1 VKNIKVSAVVYEL
14 LLEMA
19 KKKKFRSVEL
29 FLDALARGN
38 TK

>member
-1 VKNIKVSAVVYEL
+1 MKTIKVSAVVYEL

-19 KKKKFRSVEL
+19 KEKRFRTVEL
-29 FLDALARGN
+29 FLDSLARGK